1 MPGAVN
7 LGLLTHASIALV
19 PVLLF
24 LAALVYFD
32 SFKLLQFRTVLVMV
46 AVGAVAAG
54 ASFPLNTLAYERFP
68 GEFQSF
74 SRYVS
79 PWIEEFLK
87 AVPLVFLIRTR
98 RVGLQVD
105 AAIVGFAVGTGFAL
119 VENLYYLASRPE
131 AALAVQ
137 VIRGFGTAI
146 MHGGATTTLAM
157 ISVSIYEKRPHSG
170 LQIFLPGFLAAVA
183 LHSGFNHLLVRPVL
197 ATTVILLVLP
207 FVIYWVFQQSERA
220 LRDWLDSDLDSNV
233 RLLESIQ
240 TGTFLDS
247 NSGRYLQSLRDRF
260 RGEDLAD
267 MLCYVR
273 LHGELAL
280 RAKGVLLLR
289 ESGMDELPIDADT
302 QREARRTRAAR
313 TRHRQNRRAR
323 TASTDDGDRQG
334 HLAAQITRRIAVREA
349 PGARR
354 SGTSQMTMADRVR
367 PFLVWR
373 GAPGPLW
380 RPLHAA
386 AAPRMCHTPGRL
398 QIERR

>member
-1 MPGAVN
+1 MPDAVS
-7 LGLLTHASIALV
+7 LELLLHAAIALV

-32 SFKLLQFRTVLVMV
+32 GFKLLQFRTVVLMV
-46 AVGAVAAG
+46 AIGAVAAG
-54 ASFPLNTLAYERFP
+54 ASYPLNTLAYERFP

-119 VENLYYLASRPE
+119 VENLYYLALRPDS
-131 AALAVQ
+131 ALVVQ
-137 VIRGFGTAI
+137 IIRGFGTAI
-146 MHGGATTTLAM
+146 MHGGAASALTM
-157 ISVSIYEKRPHSG
+157 ISVTIYEKRPNSG
-170 LQIFLPGFLAAVA
+170 LQIFLPGFFAAVA
-183 LHSGFNHLLVRPVL
+183 LHSIFNILLVRPVI
-197 ATTVILLVLP
+197 ATTVMVVVLP

-220 LRDWLDSDLDSNV
+220 LRAWLDKDLDSNV
-233 RLLESIQ
+233 QLLESIQ

-267 MLCYVR
+267 MLCCVR
-273 LHGELAL
+273 LHSELAL

-289 ESGMDELPIDADT
+289 ESGMEELPIDGET
-302 QREARRTRAAR
+302 QEKLVELAQLERAIGRT
-313 TRHRQNRRAR
+313 
-323 TASTDDGDRQG
+323 GV
-334 HLAAQITRRIAVREA
+334 LA
-349 PGARR
+349 
-354 SGTSQMTMADRVR
+354 
-367 PFLVWR
+367 L
-373 GAPGPLW
+373 
-380 RPLHAA
+380 RPLIMA
-386 AAPRMCHTPGRL
+386 TGKEIWQLTLLGRK
-398 QIERR
+398 